1 MERCKQCLLGSIK
14 QLEKQYALSK
24 KQMDWLQE
32 KLDAYISGIKDTTK
46 MPTIAAELHQI
57 LREVSGINN
66 PYKKEKDISNTVALK
81 MYDSLLEK
89 TISSK
94 DPWLEALKLS
104 IAGNIMDY
112 VSVPNLSGNE
122 EKYFLETLEKLFHSG
137 IVSNDIEK
145 LRNAISKA
153 NNILFL
159 GDNAGEIVMDK
170 LFLRILQHTNITY
183 VVRGDYILNDVTFED
198 AKLVGID
205 KYAQILSNGNNAPST
220 IIEHTSNEFK
230 GAYKKADII
239 ISKGQGNYE
248 GLMNEK
254 DNRIFFLLMAKC
266 EVIAEKLNVKLK
278 DVVVKQQII

>member
-1 MERCKQCLLGSIK
+1 MERCKQCLLDSIK

-24 KQMDWLQE
+24 EQMDWLQE

-66 PYKKEKDISNTVALK
+66 PYKQEKDISNTVALK

-89 TISSK
+89 TLSSK

-145 LRNAISKA
+145 LRNVISKA

-170 LFLRILQHTNITY
+170 LFLHILQHPNITY

-230 GAYKKADII
+230 EAYKKADII

-266 EVIAEKLNVKLK
+266 EVIAEKLNVNIK
-278 DVVVKQQII
+278 DIVVKQQTL

>member
-32 KLDAYISGIKDTTK
+32 KLDAYISGISNTTK

-89 TISSK
+89 TLSSE

-137 IVSNDIEK
+137 IVSNDIEN
-145 LRNAISKA
+145 LRKAISKA

-170 LFLRILQHTNITY
+170 LFLHILQHPNITY

-198 AKLVGID
+198 AKLIGID
-205 KYAQILSNGNNAPST
+205 KYAQILSNGDNAPST

-230 GAYKKADII
+230 KAYATADII

-266 EVIAEKLNVKLK
+266 DVIAEKLNVNIK
-278 DVVVKQQII
+278 DIVVKQQTL